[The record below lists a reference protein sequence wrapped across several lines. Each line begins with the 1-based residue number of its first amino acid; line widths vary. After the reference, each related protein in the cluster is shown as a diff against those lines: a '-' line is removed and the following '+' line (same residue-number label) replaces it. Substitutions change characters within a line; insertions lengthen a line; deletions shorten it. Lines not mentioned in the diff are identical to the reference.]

1 MKSFE
6 NFLKE
11 SHNYSDEVKRFRTL
25 LKNQGINSTTRE
37 TMTGTVI
44 ILELKDGVQAVVSFN
59 RFDTPRGEKVAKD
72 TGIS

>member
-11 SHNYSDEVKRFRTL
+11 SRNYSDEVKRFRAI
-25 LKNQGINSTTRE
+25 LKEQGIASTTQE

-44 ILELKDGVQAVVSFN
+44 ILELKDGIQAVIAFD